1 MIGWR
6 LAVSAIIGAAVVAGC
21 IVYIVARVPSHQ
33 VEADRR
39 LSPAARK
46 AINRHEAAVPM
57 NFQPAIR
64 EDHVTAYQRAAE
76 AILKRAQNAT
86 AFADMPL
93 TGRIPLPRRRPPER
107 P

>member
-1 MIGWR
+1 MIRWR
-6 LAVSAIIGAAVVAGC
+6 LPVSAILGATVVAGC
-21 IVYIVARVPSHQ
+21 IVYIVARVPSHH

-39 LSPAARK
+39 QSPAARRV
-46 AINRHEAAVPM
+46 IDRHDAAMPM
-57 NFQPAIR
+57 NIQPAIR

-93 TGRIPLPRRRPPER
+93 TGRIPLPRRRPPQR

>member
-6 LAVSAIIGAAVVAGC
+6 LAASAALGATVVAGC
-21 IVYIVARVPSHQ
+21 IVYIVVRVPSHQ
-33 VEADRR
+33 VEANRR
-39 LSPAARK
+39 SLPAARK
-46 AINRHEAAVPM
+46 AIDRHDAAVPM
-57 NFQPAIR
+57 NIQPAIR
-64 EDHVTAYQRAAE
+64 EDHVTGYQRAAE

-93 TGRIPLPRRRPPER
+93 TGRIPLPRRRPPQR